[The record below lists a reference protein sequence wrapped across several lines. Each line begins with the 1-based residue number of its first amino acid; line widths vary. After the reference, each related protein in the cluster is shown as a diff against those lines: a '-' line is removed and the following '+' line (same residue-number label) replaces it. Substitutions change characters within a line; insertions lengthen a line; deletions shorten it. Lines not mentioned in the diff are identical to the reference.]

1 MEVGIVHYTGG
12 EIGGVETVIRYHAKI
27 LGREGH
33 TTHLIYGTG
42 GKLHYS
48 NVHEHEIPLL
58 SPRNPEIERIQD
70 ELLCEGSSERFESA
84 KDEIKQ
90 DLLKAIEGVRVCMV
104 HNIPSMPYNFA
115 ATAAINDIADES
127 GIEMIFWVHDSVII
141 RPEWEYMGV
150 VVDRVDHLG
159 DFPFTLLHHKGPH
172 VKYVTPT
179 RVRARELDNSPEPY
193 RVPASMTTV
202 IPNGIDIR
210 EYLKIDS
217 VTKRLMSRLGL
228 SFEDHIMVTPVRV
241 TPRKNIEL
249 ALSVAERL
257 KRFTDPSHRIR
268 LIITGPPDHQAVK
281 MGVKYL
287 DYLRDLIKKLGLQE
301 NVIFCHNMVAR
312 KRVYRRGT
320 VVKWSVADVYNIAD
334 IIFVPSK
341 EEGFGLPVIEAGA
354 ARKPIFCSRISP
366 FRELIRDD
374 IEGYMFSLDDDPE
387 DIALR
392 IYRYIME
399 SKVERNFDN
408 VIKNFG
414 WDSIVR
420 KQVIPLLRRV
430 ARRAHR

>member
-1 MEVGIVHYTGG
+1 MSKMEVGIVHYTAPER
-12 EIGGVETVIRYHAKI
+12 EIGGVETVIRNHAKI
-27 LGREGH
+27 LGQEGY

-42 GKLHYS
+42 GELDYH

-70 ELLCEGSSERFESA
+70 DLLGKGSSERFESA
-84 KDEIKQ
+84 KEEIKQ
-90 DLLKAIEGVRVCMV
+90 GLLKVIEGVHVCMV

-127 GIEMIFWVHDSVII
+127 GIKMIFWVHDSAII
-141 RPEWEYMGV
+141 RPAWE
-150 VVDRVDHLG
+150 DRIG
-159 DFPFTLLHHKGPH
+159 DFPLTLLHHKGTH

-179 RVRARELDNSPEPY
+179 HARARELDNSPEPY
-193 RVPASMTTV
+193 RIPASMTTV
-202 IPNGIDIR
+202 IPNGIDIE
-210 EYLKIDS
+210 EYLKIDR
-217 VTKRLMSRLGL
+217 VTKRLMTRLGL
-228 SFEDHIMVTPVRV
+228 SFEDHIIVTPVRV

-249 ALSVAERL
+249 ALSVAGKL
-257 KRFTDPSHRIR
+257 KHLMDPSHRIR

-281 MGVKYL
+281 MGVEYL
-287 DYLRDLIKKLGLQE
+287 DYLQDLIKKLGLQE
-301 NVIFCHNMVAR
+301 NVTFCHDMIAR
-312 KRVYRRGT
+312 EREYKRGT
-320 VVKWSVADVYNIAD
+320 VVKWSVADAYNIAD
-334 IIFVPSK
+334 VIFVPSK

-374 IEGYMFSLDDDPE
+374 LEGYMFSLDDDPE

-408 VIKNFG
+408 VVKNFA

-420 KQVIPLLRRV
+420 KQVIPLLQ
-430 ARRAHR
+430 